1 MILFKNAY
9 ELLISDN
16 LFIIFLLFLILNL
29 IINIEE
35 SNLMIILIHIED
47 YFIIV
52 LNISK

>member
-1 MILFKNAY
+1 MILLKNAY

-29 IINIEE
+29 IIKMEK

>member
-1 MILFKNAY
+1 MILFKTVY

-16 LFIIFLLFLILNL
+16 LFIIFLLFFILNL

-35 SNLMIILIHIED
+35 TNLMINLIHIED

-52 LNISK
+52 LNLSK

>member
-9 ELLISDN
+9 ELLISDD
-16 LFIIFLLFLILNL
+16 LFIIFLLFVILNL

-35 SNLMIILIHIED
+35 SNLTNILIHIED